1 MIQEQQQPKVTR
13 RHDCKNFF
21 NVVSSQEKLD
31 LIRMVTGAT
40 VTVDAKTTT
49 GLVVEGTEQEVRRGV
64 NKIN

>member
-1 MIQEQQQPKVTR
+1 MMQEQQQRPKVTR

-40 VTVDAKTTT
+40 VTVDASLSYGFSRRRNGT
-49 GLVVEGTEQEVRRGV
+49 GSPQRCE
-64 NKIN
+64 